1 MHKERLLM
9 ENFIEIWS
17 SVLEYCKDRTTDTAY
32 RLWISPIEMT
42 DFTGSTAHLSFT
54 SEFKKNT
61 VLSQYNDLLLEA
73 FENVCGFPVKL
84 FCYAPDSFSSEE
96 EKNQNSLI
104 DFKNDIFTF
113 DNFIVGNSNKF
124 AYTAARAI
132 AADPGGQINREHG
145 IANYN
150 PLFIYGNSGLGKTH
164 LLKAICNEIKNNYPH
179 MKVVYVYSEDFLNEF
194 MGVLSTKNTEEFRQ
208 KYRNVDVLL
217 VDDIQYIAG
226 KEATEWEFFHTFNAL
241 VDNGKQVVLT
251 SDRPPKDIKSIIDR
265 LRNRFESGLIVDIQ
279 IPEYETRCAIIKR
292 KAELLNFNIP
302 ENVINFIAERI
313 KSNIRQLEGI
323 TKKLHAMCTY
333 GEDVPNIALAQQAIK
348 DVLNDVQPV
357 PITIN
362 RVVDEV
368 CRTTGV
374 SNEDIYSKKHT
385 AEVSDARKMCFYIIR
400 EVTNISYE
408 EIGKEFNRNHSTVMY
423 NVNKLGEILKQNSAL
438 NARVM
443 DIINNIKDLP

>member
-1 MHKERLLM
+1 M
-9 ENFIEIWS
+9 ENIQDLTKN
-17 SVLEYCKDRTTDTAY
+17 VLMYCKERTTDTAY
-32 RLWISPIEMT
+32 KLWLEPIQISEFK
-42 DFTGSTAHLSFT
+42 DNTASIFF
-54 SEFKKNT
+54 SNEFKKNT
-61 VLSQYNDLLLEA
+61 VVSQYNDLITEALEA
-73 FENVCGFPVKL
+73 VCGFPVEPYYYSPQSL
-84 FCYAPDSFSSEE
+84 MDEDS
-96 EKNQNSLI
+96 KQQISLI

-124 AYTAARAI
+124 AYTAAKAI
-132 AADPGGQINREHG
+132 AADPGGQINKKNS
-145 IANYN
+145 ISNYN

-164 LLKAICNEIKNNYPH
+164 LLNAISNQIRLDYPD
-179 MKVVYVYSEDFLNEF
+179 MKVVYIKSEDFLNEF
-194 MGVLSTKNTEEFRQ
+194 MAVLTNKNTEEFRN

-251 SDRPPKDIKSIIDR
+251 SDRPPKDIQSIIDR

-292 KAELLNFNIP
+292 KAQLLNFEIP
-302 ENVINFIAERI
+302 ENVINYIAERI

-333 GEDVPNIALAQQAIK
+333 GEETPTIALAQAAIK

-362 RVVDEV
+362 RIVDEV
-368 CRTTGV
+368 SRTTGISV
-374 SNEDIYSKKHT
+374 EDIYSKKHT
-385 AEVSDARKMCFYIIR
+385 AEVSDARKMCFYIVR
-400 EVTNISYE
+400 EVTNISYDD
-408 EIGKEFNRNHSTVMY
+408 IGKEFNRNHSTVMY
-423 NVNKLGEILKQNSAL
+423 NVNKLGETLKQNSAL
-438 NARVM
+438 NSQVL
-443 DIINNIKDLP
+443 DIINNIKDNQ